1 MGILTNHWPLGNTGI
16 WCEEMVIGRKQYKKL
31 SLTLSINRTDGE
43 LARLLRP
50 EGLWFSKEYRAVTD
64 KPHIIMDLRNFVS
77 WVALLK
83 VTQVFDAMA
92 VSDVLEIRGADP
104 DTKQDLFK
112 ILPASTY
119 EVLTVDDQEEAGGSF
134 QVRIQKR
141 T

>member
-1 MGILTNHWPLGNTGI
+1 M
-16 WCEEMVIGRKQYKKL
+16 
-31 SLTLSINRTDGE
+31 
-43 LARLLRP
+43 
-50 EGLWFSKEYRAVTD
+50 TD

-92 VSDVLEIRGADP
+92 VSDVLEIRGADL

-119 EVLTVDDQEEAGGSF
+119 EVLTVDNQEEAGGFF

>member
-1 MGILTNHWPLGNTGI
+1 L
-16 WCEEMVIGRKQYKKL
+16 
-31 SLTLSINRTDGE
+31 
-43 LARLLRP
+43 
-50 EGLWFSKEYRAVTD
+50 TD

-83 VTQVFDAMA
+83 ITQVFDAMA
-92 VSDVLEIRGADP
+92 VSDVLEIRGADS

-119 EVLTVDDQEEAGGSF
+119 EVLTVADQEEAGGFF

-141 T
+141 I

>member
-1 MGILTNHWPLGNTGI
+1 
-16 WCEEMVIGRKQYKKL
+16 
-31 SLTLSINRTDGE
+31 
-43 LARLLRP
+43 
-50 EGLWFSKEYRAVTD
+50 VTD

-119 EVLTVDDQEEAGGSF
+119 EVLTVDDQEEAGGFF